1 MSNRAACGGMEINMK
16 TAVDIIKENASVTEN
31 EIKRLL
37 CGRDEDYGVLFDSML
52 YSANGG
58 GKRIRPCLTLEFCRM
73 LGGNEAAA
81 LTLGAALE
89 MVHTYS
95 LIHDDMPCMD
105 NDDFRRGRPSNHKV
119 FGEATAML
127 AGDALLTEAFAAVS
141 GCETLSEHARLEAVR
156 IISRAAGAFGMIG
169 GQQLDL
175 IGEQK
180 KLTPELH
187 NKMNLLKTG
196 ALIKAA
202 ALLGCVAADADAE
215 AVSKA
220 LEYAE
225 NVGLAFQVTDDLL
238 DDGREEEKMTYL
250 SFMSREE
257 AKKYVHSL
265 TEKAVNAI
273 SGFECSRR
281 ENLTLLARY
290 LEVRS
295 V

>member
-1 MSNRAACGGMEINMK
+1 MK
-16 TAVDIIKENASVTEN
+16 NAEEIIKENAALAEK
-31 EIKRLL
+31 EINRLL
-37 CGRDEDYGVLFDSML
+37 CSRDEDYPVLFDAML

-73 LGGNEAAA
+73 LGGNMDGA
-81 LTLGAALE
+81 LTLAAALE

-105 NDDFRRGRPSNHKV
+105 NDDLRRGKPTNHKV

-141 GCETLSEHARLEAVR
+141 GCNALTAQARLDA
-156 IISRAAGAFGMIG
+156 IKLISRAAGAQGMIG

-175 IGEQK
+175 IGEHVR
-180 KLTPELH
+180 LTPELH

-202 ALLGCVAADADAE
+202 VLLGCIASDADAE
-215 AVSKA
+215 TMQKA
-220 LEYAE
+220 GIYSE

-238 DDGREEEKMTYL
+238 DDGSEDEKTTYL
-250 SFMSREE
+250 TFMSRDE
-257 AKKYVHSL
+257 AESYARKL
-265 TEKAVNAI
+265 TDTAVNAI
-273 SGFECSRR
+273 SGFLRN
-281 ENLTLLARY
+281 ENLTALARY
-290 LEVRS
+290 LAVRS
-295 V
+295 I

>member
-1 MSNRAACGGMEINMK
+1 MKNAEEIL
-16 TAVDIIKENASVTEN
+16 KENAALTDK

-37 CGRDEDYGVLFDSML
+37 SKRDDDYSVLFDSML

-73 LGGNEAAA
+73 LDGNMDAA
-81 LTLGAALE
+81 LTLAAALE

-105 NDDFRRGRPSNHKV
+105 NDDLRRGKPTNHKV

-141 GCETLSEHARLEAVR
+141 GCEALGVQERLEAVKV
-156 IISRAAGAFGMIG
+156 ISKAAGAWGMIG

-175 IGEQK
+175 LGEQN

-202 ALLGCVAADADAE
+202 ALLGCVSAGADDDIT
-215 AVSKA
+215 SKA
-220 LEYAE
+220 CVYAE

-238 DDGREEEKMTYL
+238 DDGSEDGKTTYL
-250 SFMSREE
+250 TFMSRTE
-257 AKKYVHSL
+257 AERYAQKL
-265 TEKAVNAI
+265 TDNALNVI
-273 SGFECSRR
+273 SGLPGN
-281 ENLTLLARY
+281 ENLTVLARY
-290 LEVRS
+290 LAVRR

>member
-1 MSNRAACGGMEINMK
+1 MKNAEEIL
-16 TAVDIIKENASVTEN
+16 IENAALIDK

-37 CGRDEDYGVLFDSML
+37 SKRDDDYPMLFDSML

-73 LGGNEAAA
+73 LGGNMDAA
-81 LTLGAALE
+81 LTLAAALE

-105 NDDFRRGRPSNHKV
+105 NDDLRRGKPTNHKV

-141 GCETLSEHARLEAVR
+141 GCEALGVQERLEAVKV
-156 IISRAAGAFGMIG
+156 ISKAAGVWGMIG

-175 IGEQK
+175 LGEQN

-202 ALLGCVAADADAE
+202 AQLGCVSAGADDDIT
-215 AVSKA
+215 SKA
-220 LEYAE
+220 CVYAE

-238 DDGREEEKMTYL
+238 DDGSEDGKTTYL
-250 SFMSREE
+250 TFMSRTE
-257 AKKYVHSL
+257 AERYAQKL
-265 TEKAVNAI
+265 TDNALNVI
-273 SGFECSRR
+273 SGLPGN
-281 ENLTLLARY
+281 ENLTALARY
-290 LEVRS
+290 LAVRR